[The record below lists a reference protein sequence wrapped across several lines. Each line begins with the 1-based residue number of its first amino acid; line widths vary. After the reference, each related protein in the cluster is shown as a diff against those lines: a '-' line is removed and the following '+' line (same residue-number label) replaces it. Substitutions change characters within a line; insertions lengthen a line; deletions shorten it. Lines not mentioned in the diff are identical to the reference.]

1 MPADPWSFLEFIRMA
16 AADKLTRW
24 LDLLAALLRRHNG
37 AVFADLRRDVP
48 GYVAGQIDE
57 QSIMRTFERDKDELR
72 QFGVAIETLQDRD
85 GGDSRYRLR
94 SDAFYLPFLT
104 LCESRLVPEL
114 EVRTIPRP
122 QGIGYQSLAVL
133 AITPDECLTL
143 RRAAARVRALG
154 NPMLDA
160 DAAAAIRKLE
170 QDVGLLPIGEPL
182 TAAVKVQASTFEVL
196 GDALSARQRVT
207 FSYASMGRNRQSLR
221 TVEPYGLV
229 FLTGHWYLVAH
240 DAAQRALRQF
250 RVSRISKP
258 KYNPAKKQ
266 PDYVIPDTFD
276 LEAHAES
283 RHAWELG
290 DEEAVSV
297 VVAFRGESGQ
307 VLQGMQWGE
316 ENGIPSHRHFRVRRR
331 DPFLRWLLT
340 FGGDALIVSPAE
352 WHGPW
357 RALLQDTLA
366 AHRATETV
374 VPAAEVA

>member
-1 MPADPWSFLEFIRMA
+1 MA

-37 AVFADLRRDVP
+37 AIFADLRRDVP
-48 GYVAGQIDE
+48 GYIAGNIDE

-72 QFGVAIETLQDRD
+72 QFGVAIETLKDND

-94 SDAFYLPFLT
+94 SDAFYLPYLA
-104 LCESRLVPEL
+104 LCESRIVPEL
-114 EVRTIPRP
+114 EVRTIARP
-122 QGIGYQSLAVL
+122 QGIGFQSLPVL

-154 NPMLDA
+154 NPTLDD

-170 QDVGLLPIGEPL
+170 QDVGLLPISEPL
-182 TAAVKVQASTFEVL
+182 TAAVKVQGATFEVL

-207 FSYASMGRNRQSLR
+207 FSYASMGRNRQSMR

-240 DAAQRALRQF
+240 DAEQRALRQF

-258 KYNPAKKQ
+258 KYNAAKKQ
-266 PDYVIPDTFD
+266 PDYVIPETFD
-276 LEAHAES
+276 LEAHAAS

-297 VVAFRGESGQ
+297 VVAFRGASGQ
-307 VLQGMQWGE
+307 VLHGMQLGE
-316 ENGIPSHRHFRVRRR
+316 AQSIPSHRYFRVRRR

-340 FGGDALIVSPAE
+340 FGGDASIVSPPE
-352 WHGPW
+352 WQGSW
-357 RALLQDTLA
+357 RALAHETLA
-366 AHRATETV
+366 AHRAARPV
-374 VPAAEVA
+374 VDAAGVA

>member
-1 MPADPWSFLEFIRMA
+1 MA

-24 LDLLAALLRRHNG
+24 LDLLAALLRRHHG
-37 AVFADLRRDVP
+37 AIFADLRRDVP
-48 GYVAGQIDE
+48 GYFAGEVDE
-57 QSIMRTFERDKDELR
+57 QSVMRTFERDKDELR
-72 QFGVAIETLQDRD
+72 EFGVAIETLKDSD

-94 SDAFYLPFLT
+94 SDAFYLPFLA
-104 LCESRLVPEL
+104 LCESRIVPAL

-122 QGIGYQSLAVL
+122 QGIGYQSLPVL

-154 NPMLDA
+154 NPTLDA

-182 TAAVKVQASTFEVL
+182 TAAVKVLASTFEVL
-196 GDALSARQRVT
+196 GGALSARKRVT
-207 FSYASMGRNRQSLR
+207 FTYASMGRNRQSMR

-240 DAAQRALRQF
+240 DADQQALRQF

-258 KYNPAKKQ
+258 KYNAVTKQ
-266 PDYVIPDTFD
+266 PDYVIPEAFN
-276 LEAHAES
+276 LEAHAAS
-283 RHAWELG
+283 RQAWELG

-297 VVAFRGESGQ
+297 VAAFRGASGQ
-307 VLQGMQWGE
+307 ILQGMQLGE
-316 ENGIPSHRHFRVRRR
+316 EGSIPSQRHFRVRRR

-340 FGGDALIVSPAE
+340 FGGDASIVSPVE
-352 WHGPW
+352 WRDSW
-357 RALLQDTLA
+357 SALLHGTLA
-366 AHRATETV
+366 AHLAVDRTATPD
-374 VPAAEVA
+374 VPVAEMT